1 MTEADREADDEDD
14 DDDEAGGFW
23 EGVGI
28 DPIRIT
34 TRDGS
39 VVTLRCYLDD
49 APVFLG
55 SGGRIEVFAQR
66 ARAGPLDRRATA
78 PRGTTWPPP
87 RPGRRSSSRPAWAS

>member
-1 MTEADREADDEDD
+1 MTEADSDTEEEDDE
-14 DDDEAGGFW
+14 EAGGFW

-49 APVFLG
+49 DPVFLG

-66 ARAGPLDRRATA
+66 ARAGPLDRRGRRR
-78 PRGTTWPPP
+78 PGTTWPPRP
-87 RPGRRSSSRPAWAS
+87 PGRRSSSRPGWAS